1 MKSRHTWWWFF
12 RRALRSSARRPRAI
26 PLDDMANKLMRRLL
40 PFNSPALSLV
50 RAGD

>member
-1 MKSRHTWWWFF
+1 VVVVLPSGLSLLGE
-12 RRALRSSARRPRAI
+12 AAARDPPI